1 MRRSL
6 TPLMLGLL
14 ITIAGI
20 FAQAASAGAAGGG
33 SLAPLNP
40 EFAAYMKQKAK
51 GLLPLTS
58 TPGGHGLGYIPS
70 PVDWSH
76 LKTQR
81 TLLGASML
89 QTFPPSYDLRT
100 LNKLTPVRNQ
110 GSCGDCW
117 AFGTF
122 GSLES
127 ALMPGESDDFSE
139 NNLKNLSGFDLS
151 PCSGGTYDMSTAYL
165 VRWDGPV
172 SEAADPYDPVDYN
185 TSPSGL
191 APVKHVQDVVIL
203 PARTGPTDNN
213 IIKNA
218 VMTWGAVGTSI
229 YASNGMA
236 GSYNDG
242 FYNPV
247 NYSYYYSGNS
257 LANHAVDI
265 IGWDDN
271 YPAANFSTL
280 PQGNGAFIVRN
291 SWGTSWGD
299 NGYFYVSYYDTAFAM
314 SENYVFDDG
323 EATSNYSRI
332 YQYDPLGATEYCGY
346 GTNTAWFKNVF
357 TAASSENLTAVGFYA
372 PAINTAYDIYVFPDN
387 ATLALHQQGT
397 ITNAGY
403 YTIALSSPVLLTS
416 GVNFSIEIKLTT
428 PGYNYPVAIEY
439 PLSGYSSSATAS
451 PGQSYISPDGTT
463 WTDMTTI
470 YPNTNVCLKAY
481 TGSGGASSWNIAGTG
496 DFNGDLKK
504 DILLRDP
511 STGAVDMWLMNGTS
525 MSSWATV
532 YPGGDPNWTIAGT
545 GDFNGDGKADILWRN
560 TSTGQVTMWL
570 MNGTAMSSWATVLN

>member
-1 MRRSL
+1 
-6 TPLMLGLL
+6 MLGLL

-40 EFAAYMKQKAK
+40 EFVQYMQQKAE
-51 GLLPLTS
+51 GLPPLTS

-76 LKTQR
+76 LKAQR
-81 TLLGASML
+81 SLLGASML
-89 QTFPPSYDLRT
+89 QTFPASYDLRT
-100 LNKLTPVRNQ
+100 LNKLTPVRDQ
-110 GSCGDCW
+110 GLCGDCW

-139 NNLKNLSGFDLS
+139 NNLKNLSGFDYS

-165 VRWDGPV
+165 TRWGGPV
-172 SEAADPYDPVDYN
+172 SEAADPYNTLDYN

-203 PARTGPTDNN
+203 PARTGPADNN

-218 VMTWGAVGTSI
+218 VMTWGAVGVSMYYGDSSYSSI
-229 YASNGMA
+229 AH
-236 GSYNDG
+236 
-242 FYNPV
+242 
-247 NYSYYYSGNS
+247 SYYYNGAVS
-257 LANHAVDI
+257 ANHAVDI
-265 IGWDDN
+265 VGWDDN
-271 YPAANFSTL
+271 YLAANFST
-280 PQGNGAFIVRN
+280 PPPGNGAFIVRN

-299 NGYFYVSYYDTAFAM
+299 NGYFYVSYYDTVFAM

-323 EATSNYSRI
+323 EATLNYSRI
-332 YQYDPLGATEYCGY
+332 YQYDPLGATTYYGY
-346 GTNTAWFKNVF
+346 YSNTAWFKNVF

-372 PAINTAYDIYVFPDN
+372 PAINTTYDIYVFPDN

-397 ITNAGY
+397 LTNAGY
-403 YTIALSSPVLLTS
+403 YTIALSSPVPLTS
-416 GVNFSIEIKLTT
+416 GVNFSIEIKLAT

-439 PLSGYSSSATAS
+439 PFSSYSSSATAS

-463 WTDMTTI
+463 WTDMTAI

-481 TGSGGASSWNIAGTG
+481 TGSASSWTIAGTG

-511 STGAVDMWLMNGTS
+511 TTGAVDMWLMNGTS
-525 MSSWATV
+525 MSSWATI
-532 YPGGDPNWTIAGT
+532 YQGGDPNWTIAGT
-545 GDFNGDGKADILWRN
+545 GDFSGDGRADILWRN

-570 MNGTAMSSWATVLN
+570 MNGTSMSSWATVLN